1 MRPARQIV
9 ADLEEQGYL
18 VKIEDYNHNVG
29 SCYRC
34 GTTIEPMIVQA
45 VVRQDEAAG

>member
-1 MRPARQIV
+1 MKRAASMPVWTAMRPAKQIV

-18 VKIEDYNHNVG
+18 IKIEDYNHNVG

-34 GTTIEPMIVQA
+34 GTTIEP
-45 VVRQDEAAG
+45 R